1 MMRHGVGRA
10 TLALAVLAGAVW
22 GPHAATAGRAGTPS
36 PLRVPGGIF
45 RDYHHM
51 DLMRQDRMRNAEV
64 IHRVKRAK
72 VEVLATHPGHL
83 EGPVWHQEF
92 GALFC
97 GDGILRVTES
107 KRGVQVSRF
116 LDVGAS
122 GILRRRDGH
131 YIATDNRGHRILD
144 LAPDRTVNVLADQ
157 WNGQPLRL
165 TNDITMDDA
174 GTIYWTDPAGCDNG
188 EPNGWIM
195 RLLPNGKVDRIATG
209 LYYPN
214 GIEVDPDG
222 KWLYVVQSMRHNVLR
237 YRIPKKEQ
245 PLPDPTEFCVLE
257 NNGVGDGLTV
267 DLMGN
272 VYVANLTGRQIEV
285 FGEKGKRLATLPTP
299 GYGPTNVTFGG
310 RSLDDLYITADGADG
325 RPGALLFAKLNVP
338 GFRGFKGKP
347 LRPLRTLDLRQPAK
361 D

>member
-1 MMRHGVGRA
+1 MTRRNGKW
-10 TLALAVLAGAVW
+10 LAAAGIIVVA
-22 GPHAATAGRAGTPS
+22 GTGLDQHAASAGRGTPS
-36 PLRVPGGIF
+36 PLRIPGGIF
-45 RDYHHM
+45 RDYHHL
-51 DLMRQDRMRNAEV
+51 DLVRQDRLSNSEV
-64 IHRVKRAK
+64 VRRVKRAK
-72 VEVLATHPGHL
+72 PVVLATHPGHL
-83 EGPVWHQEF
+83 EGPVWHHEY

-97 GDGILRVTES
+97 GDGIHRV
-107 KRGVQVSRF
+107 VQTKDGPQARKF

-144 LAPDRTVNVLADQ
+144 LAPDRSVNVLVDR

-165 TNDITMDDA
+165 TNDITMDDE

-214 GIEVDPDG
+214 GIEVDPSG

-237 YRIPKKEQ
+237 YRVPEKE
-245 PLPDPTEFCVLE
+245 LHLSEPTEFCVLE

-267 DLMGN
+267 DIMGN
-272 VYVANLTGRQIEV
+272 VYVANLSGRKIEV
-285 FGEKGKRLATLPTP
+285 FGQKGKRLVTLETP
-299 GYGPTNVTFGG
+299 GYGPTNVAFGG
-310 RSLDDLYITADGADG
+310 RSHNDLHITGDGVDG
-325 RPGALLFAKLNVP
+325 KSSALLFVELNVP

-347 LRPLRTLDLRQPAK
+347 LLPLRTLDLRQPEE

>member
-1 MMRHGVGRA
+1 MIRQARWRA
-10 TLALAVLAGAVW
+10 ALGLAIAASAVVPYSAVM
-22 GPHAATAGRAGTPS
+22 AGRGTPS

-45 RDYHHM
+45 RDYHHL
-51 DLMRQDRMRNAEV
+51 DLMRQDRIPSAEV

-72 VEVLATHPGHL
+72 TEVLATHPGHL
-83 EGPVWHQEF
+83 EGPVWHFEF

-97 GDGILRVTES
+97 GDGILRAQKTKS
-107 KRGVQVSRF
+107 GSQVSKF

-131 YIATDNRGHRILD
+131 YIATDNRDHRILD
-144 LAPDRTVNVLADQ
+144 LAPDGTVNVLVDR

-165 TNDITMDDA
+165 TNDITMDGE

-214 GIEVDPDG
+214 GIEVDPDSE
-222 KWLYVVQSMRHNVLR
+222 WLYVVQSMRHNVLR

-245 PLPDPTEFCVLE
+245 FLSDPTEFCVLE
-257 NNGVGDGLTV
+257 HNGVGDGLTV

-285 FGEKGKRLATLPTP
+285 FGERGKRLITLSTP
-299 GYGPTNVTFGG
+299 GYGPTNVAFGG
-310 RSLDDLYITADGADG
+310 RGLNDLYITGDGLDG
-325 RPGALLFAKLNVP
+325 KPGALLFAPVNVS

-347 LRPLRTLDLRQPAK
+347 LHPLRTLELRQPAK